1 MGNSPQINLAQRY
14 ESICSREKERWR
26 EFERLKIK
34 SWADVWEQSVD
45 KQPQS
50 CVVEDLSTAQSLT
63 YKSLDQEADK
73 ITAWAITTKEQYI
86 GVCQP
91 NGAVFLAVVLGL
103 IKAGVTPV
111 LFNTRE
117 PFNKLLD

>member
-14 ESICSREKERWR
+14 ESTCSQEKERWR
-26 EFERLKIK
+26 ELEGLKIK

-63 YKSLDQEADK
+63 YSRSIKRL
-73 ITAWAITTKEQYI
+73 TTSPPGQ
-86 GVCQP
+86 
-91 NGAVFLAVVLGL
+91 
-103 IKAGVTPV
+103 
-111 LFNTRE
+111 
-117 PFNKLLD
+117 